1 MEIVCY
7 LKRVAS
13 RCGKERHEADTSK
26 KRIADGKIAT
36 EPATFS
42 GGVSYR
48 DAGKR
53 RGMSISQL
61 YLWRKRFLEEGGI
74 ALKTSIKQANKQGR
88 QPQAEDDGFQ
98 NNPHPRIGP
107 G

>member
-7 LKRVAS
+7 LKKIAS
-13 RCGKERHEADTSK
+13 RRGKEQQQANMLK

-36 EPATFS
+36 EPANFN

-53 RGMSISQL
+53 HGMSISQL
-61 YLWRKRFLEEGGI
+61 YLWRKRFLEGRGI
-74 ALKTSIKQANKQGR
+74 ALKTSSKQANKRER
-88 QPQAEDDGFQ
+88 QPQAEDDGF
-98 NNPHPRIGP
+98 NSHTETGRS
-107 G
+107 

>member
-13 RCGKERHEADTSK
+13 RCGKEHHEADTSK
-26 KRIADGKIAT
+26 KRTTGGKIVT
-36 EPATFS
+36 EKATFG

-53 RGMSISQL
+53 HGMSISQL
-61 YLWRKRFLEEGGI
+61 YLWRKRFLEGRGI
-74 ALKTSIKQANKQGR
+74 ALKTSIKQANKQGI
-88 QPQAEDDGFQ
+88 QPQAEDDGF
-98 NNPHPRIGP
+98 NSHTEIGRS
-107 G
+107 

>member
-1 MEIVCY
+1 M
-7 LKRVAS
+7 
-13 RCGKERHEADTSK
+13 SK
-26 KRIADGKIAT
+26 KRTTDGKIVT
-36 EPATFS
+36 EPATFG

-53 RGMSISQL
+53 QGMSISQL

-74 ALKTSIKQANKQGR
+74 ALKTSIKRANKQGR
-88 QPQAEDDGFQ
+88 QPQAEDDGF
-98 NNPHPRIGP
+98 NPHPRIGP

>member
-13 RCGKERHEADTSK
+13 RRGKEHQQANMSK
-26 KRIADGKIAT
+26 KRTNCEKIVT
-36 EPATFS
+36 EPATFG

-74 ALKTSIKQANKQGR
+74 ALKTSIKQANKQAR
-88 QPQAEDDGFQ
+88 QPQAEDDGFHK
-98 NNPHPRIGP
+98 PHPRIGRS
-107 G
+107 

>member
-1 MEIVCY
+1 MEIVGY

-13 RCGKERHEADTSK
+13 WRGKEHQQADTSG
-26 KRIADGKIAT
+26 KRTNCEKVAT

-53 RGMSISQL
+53 HGMSISQL
-61 YLWRKRFLEEGGI
+61 YLWRKRFLEERGI
-74 ALKTSIKQANKQGR
+74 ALKTSIKQANKQGI

-98 NNPHPRIGP
+98 SPYRDWP
-107 G
+107 

>member
-13 RCGKERHEADTSK
+13 RCGKEHQQANMSK
-26 KRIADGKIAT
+26 KRIADGKIVT
-36 EPATFS
+36 EQANFG

-53 RGMSISQL
+53 HGMSISQL
-61 YLWRKRFLEEGGI
+61 YLWRKRFLEERGI
-74 ALKTSIKQANKQGR
+74 ALKTSIKQANKQGI

-98 NNPHPRIGP
+98 SSYRDWP
-107 G
+107 